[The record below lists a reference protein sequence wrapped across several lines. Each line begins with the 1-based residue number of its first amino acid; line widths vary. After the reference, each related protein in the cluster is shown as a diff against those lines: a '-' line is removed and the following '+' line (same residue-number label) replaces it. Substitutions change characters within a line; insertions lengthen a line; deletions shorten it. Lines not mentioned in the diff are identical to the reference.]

1 MIPFLTYQIIPVI
14 FVLNEVV
21 SRTTNSSIKLL
32 QNMKLGR
39 WQFGEVVCG
48 VKSVLERHE
57 LPSPHNATCTEG
69 QDVQ

>member
-57 LPSPHNATCTEG
+57 LPSPYNATYTEG